1 MKKILSLLIT
11 GIVAVGL
18 IGCGSTK
25 GNANDSGTS
34 DKKEAKGE
42 VTVLKVGV
50 NGTDFRLWDSLN
62 ERIKDK
68 NIKLEPVSFADYIK
82 PNQALADK
90 EIDLN
95 AFQTEI
101 YFEQFKK
108 DHNLDLTSIGYTF
121 IAPMGIYSN
130 KIKSLNEVKDGATV
144 AIPND
149 ATNGGRALNLLE
161 SAGLI
166 KLDGKDK
173 VTPNEKNIVE
183 NPKNLKFV
191 SMESVQIPRSLD
203 DVDFAAINT
212 GAATDAGLSPKTD
225 SIYLEDANG
234 ENAKQYYNIIAVRTE
249 DKDKE
254 VFKTLMEVYYQDETK
269 KVLDEV
275 YKGGVIPVFE
285 SK

>member
-1 MKKILSLLIT
+1 MKKVLSLLIT
-11 GIVAVGL
+11 GILSVGL
-18 IGCGSTK
+18 IGCGSSA
-25 GNANDSGTS
+25 ANSNDTAVS
-34 DKKEAKGE
+34 DKKEEAASGE
-42 VTVLKVGV
+42 VTTLKVGV

-62 ERIKDK
+62 ERLKDK

-95 AFQTEI
+95 AFQTEV

-130 KIKSLNEVKDGATV
+130 KIKSLDEVQDGTTV

-183 NPKNLKFV
+183 NSKNLKFV

-212 GAATDAGLSPKTD
+212 GAATDAGLNPKTD

-254 VFKTLMEVYYQDETK
+254 VFKTLMEAYHQEETK
-269 KVLDEV
+269 KVLDEI
-275 YKGGVIPVFE
+275 YKGGAVPVF
-285 SK
+285 

>member
-1 MKKILSLLIT
+1 MKKVLSLLIT
-11 GIVAVGL
+11 GILSLRL
-18 IGCGSTK
+18 IGCGGST
-25 GNANDSGTS
+25 GNSSDAAGS
-34 DKKEAKGE
+34 DKKEAAGE
-42 VTVLKVGV
+42 VTTLKVGV
-50 NGTDFRLWDSLN
+50 NGTDFRIWDSLN
-62 ERIKDK
+62 ERLKDK

-101 YFEQFKK
+101 YFDQFKK
-108 DHNLDLTSIGYTF
+108 DHNLDLTAIGYTF

-130 KIKSLNEVKDGATV
+130 KIKSLDEVKDGATV

-149 ATNGGRALNLLE
+149 ATNGGRALKLIE

-183 NPKNLKFV
+183 NTKNLKFV

-203 DVDFAAINT
+203 DVDFATINT
-212 GAATDAGLSPKTD
+212 GVATDAGLSPKTD

-234 ENAKQYYNIIAVRTE
+234 ENSKQYYNIIAIRTE

-254 VFKTLMEVYYQDETK
+254 VFKTIMEVYHQEETK
-269 KVLDEV
+269 KVIDEV
-275 YKGGVIPVFE
+275 YKGGAIPVF
-285 SK
+285 

>member
-1 MKKILSLLIT
+1 MKKVLSLLIT
-11 GIVAVGL
+11 GILSVGL
-18 IGCGSTK
+18 IGCGSSA
-25 GNANDSGTS
+25 ANSNDTAVS
-34 DKKEAKGE
+34 DKKEEAASGE
-42 VTVLKVGV
+42 VTTLKVGV

-62 ERIKDK
+62 ERLKDK

-95 AFQTEI
+95 AFQTEV

-108 DHNLDLTSIGYTF
+108 DHNLELTSIGYTF

-130 KIKSLNEVKDGATV
+130 KIKSLDEVQDGATV

-183 NPKNLKFV
+183 NSKNLKFV

-203 DVDFAAINT
+203 DVDFVAINT
-212 GAATDAGLSPKTD
+212 GAATDAGLNPKTD

-254 VFKTLMEVYYQDETK
+254 VFKTLMEAYHQEETK
-269 KVLDEV
+269 KVLDEI
-275 YKGGVIPVFE
+275 YKGGAVPVF
-285 SK
+285 

>member
-1 MKKILSLLIT
+1 MKKVLSLLIT
-11 GIVAVGL
+11 GILSVGL
-18 IGCGSTK
+18 IGCGSSA
-25 GNANDSGTS
+25 ANSNDTAVS
-34 DKKEAKGE
+34 DKKEEAASGE
-42 VTVLKVGV
+42 VTTLKVGV

-62 ERIKDK
+62 ERLKDK

-95 AFQTEI
+95 AFQTEV

-130 KIKSLNEVKDGATV
+130 KIKSLDEVQDGATV

-183 NPKNLKFV
+183 NSKNLKFV
-191 SMESVQIPRSLD
+191 FYGIC
-203 DVDFAAINT
+203 
-212 GAATDAGLSPKTD
+212 TDTSF
-225 SIYLEDANG
+225 I
-234 ENAKQYYNIIAVRTE
+234 R
-249 DKDKE
+249 
-254 VFKTLMEVYYQDETK
+254 
-269 KVLDEV
+269 
-275 YKGGVIPVFE
+275 
-285 SK
+285 